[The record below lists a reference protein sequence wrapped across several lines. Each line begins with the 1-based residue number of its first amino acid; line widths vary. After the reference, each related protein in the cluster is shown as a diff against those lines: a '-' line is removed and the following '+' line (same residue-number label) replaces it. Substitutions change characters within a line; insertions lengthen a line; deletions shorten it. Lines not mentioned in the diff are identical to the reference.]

1 MNIGD
6 VAAQSGVSK
15 KTIRYYEE
23 VGLITPDRAANGYR
37 TFREADLETLAF
49 LSRAR
54 ALGFAIEDCR
64 KLLAFDSDAECEC
77 SQVKALAEAHLRSL
91 EAKIA
96 EIEAM
101 RLSLTELVSCCRGD
115 ESTDCPI
122 LDDLSGAAEAPEGD
136 GALTP
141 ESGCCG
147 GRSCG

>member
-23 VGLITPDRAANGYR
+23 VGLITPNRAANGYR

-91 EAKIA
+91 EAKAA

-101 RLSLTELVSCCRGD
+101 RLSLTDLMSRCAGD

-122 LDDLSGAAEAPEGD
+122 LGDLAGANESSEDEAAGTAALETT
-136 GALTP
+136 GAR
-141 ESGCCG
+141 G
-147 GRSCG
+147 